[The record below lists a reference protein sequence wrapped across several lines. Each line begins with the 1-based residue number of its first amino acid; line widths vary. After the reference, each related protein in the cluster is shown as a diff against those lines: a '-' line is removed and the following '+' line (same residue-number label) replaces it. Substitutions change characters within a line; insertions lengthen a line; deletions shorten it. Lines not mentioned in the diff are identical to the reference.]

1 MSSDNIDSVFY
12 RKLKQEVERWQA
24 EGIIASGQKE
34 RILARYRRVEE
45 IEEKAGSNKL
55 ITTISILGAVLVG
68 VGLIL
73 FIASN
78 WSEITRAG
86 KLGIIFGAM
95 LVSYISGFYLR
106 YESEKY
112 PKIGASLI
120 LLGTIVFGAAI
131 FLIAQIY
138 NITVHYPNG
147 PLMWGLAILPLA
159 YLLRFKSVLT
169 LALLVLCIW
178 LGMELTFYI
187 DEILSFMKIIVIF
200 FMAGIMLWWV
210 GHAHKGLDALQG
222 ISTPYICFGVVLT
235 FGSAFILTF
244 IDRIDNLGSWN
255 LMIFYIPITVLFVI
269 AATVYAA
276 TGEKE
281 KGWIIELTVLT
292 MIFAGLLTCA
302 VFYPQFL
309 STKNIVD
316 TGIVSPYREISFNRI
331 IFNLIYAAGIIGII
345 FLGYINRNTAYIN
358 IGLLFFVLD
367 VIARYFDFFWKLLPR
382 SLFFIGGGLILLT
395 GSVFLERKRRLVLQS
410 FEERRD

>member
-1 MSSDNIDSVFY
+1 MSSDKIDSVFY
-12 RKLKQEVERWQA
+12 RKLKQEAERWQT

-34 RILARYRRVEE
+34 RILARYRQVEE
-45 IEEKAGSNKL
+45 IEAKAGSNKL
-55 ITTISILGAVLVG
+55 ITTFSILGAVLVG
-68 VGLIL
+68 VGFIL

-95 LVSYISGFYLR
+95 LVSYLSGFYLR

-112 PKIGASLI
+112 PKIGAALI
-120 LLGTIVFGAAI
+120 LLGTIIFGAGI

-169 LALLVLCIW
+169 LALLVLGVW
-178 LGMELTFYI
+178 LGMELTFHM
-187 DEILSFMKIIVIF
+187 DERFAPLTVVVIF

-210 GHAHKGLDALQG
+210 GHAHKGLEVLQE
-222 ISTPYICFGVVLT
+222 ISSPYIFIGIVLT
-235 FGSAFILTF
+235 FASAFMLTF
-244 IDRIDNLGSWN
+244 IDRIEKLGSWD
-255 LMIFYIPITVLFVI
+255 LMIFYIPITALFVI
-269 AATVYAA
+269 AAIVYAA
-276 TGEKE
+276 MGEKE
-281 KGWIIELTVLT
+281 KGWLIELAVLT
-292 MIFAGLLTCA
+292 LIFAGLFACA
-302 VFYPQFL
+302 VFYPESL
-309 STKNIVD
+309 STKNVLY
-316 TGIVSPYREISFNRI
+316 TYTVPAYREISFNRI
-331 IFNLIYAAGIIGII
+331 IFNVIYAAGIIGII
-345 FLGYINRNTAYIN
+345 FLGYINRSTLYIN

-410 FEERRD
+410 FEKGRD

>member
-1 MSSDNIDSVFY
+1 MSPGNTDSTFY
-12 RKLKQEVERWQA
+12 KKLKQEVESWQA
-24 EGIIASGQKE
+24 EGIIVSGQKE
-34 RILARYRRVEE
+34 RILERYKRAEE

-55 ITTISILGAVLVG
+55 ITTISILGAILVG
-68 VGLIL
+68 IGFIL

-78 WSEITRAG
+78 WSEIPRVG

-95 LVSYISGFYLR
+95 LISYIFGFYLR
-106 YESEKY
+106 YERKNY

-120 LLGTIVFGAAI
+120 LLGTIIFGAGI

-178 LGMELTFYI
+178 LGMELTFHIADDYSYI
-187 DEILSFMKIIVIF
+187 KMVVVF
-200 FMAGIMLWWV
+200 FMSGVMLWWV
-210 GHAHKGLDALQG
+210 GYAHKGLASLRN
-222 ISTPYICFGVVLT
+222 ISAPYILMGTIIT

-244 IDRIDNLGSWN
+244 NVNVEKFGSLNL
-255 LMIFYIPITVLFVI
+255 IPFYFPIMVLFVV
-269 AATVYAA
+269 AAIVYAA

-281 KGWIIELTVLT
+281 KGWMIELASLAL
-292 MIFAGLLTCA
+292 MLAGFFVIA
-302 VFYPQFL
+302 VFYPDNAAYKEQ
-309 STKNIVD
+309 
-316 TGIVSPYREISFNRI
+316 SFNRI
-331 IFNLIYAAGIIGII
+331 IFNIIYAAGIIGII
-345 FLGYINRNTAYIN
+345 YLGYANKNPAYIN

-382 SLFFIGGGLILLT
+382 SLFFIGGGLILLA
-395 GSVFLERKRRLVLQS
+395 GSVILERKRRVVLQS
-410 FEERRD
+410 FEAKEEII

>member
-12 RKLKQEVERWQA
+12 RKLKQEAERWQT

-34 RILARYRRVEE
+34 RILERYRRAEE
-45 IEEKAGSNKL
+45 IEAKAGSNKL

-68 VGLIL
+68 VGFIL

-86 KLGIIFGAM
+86 KLGIIFGAL

-112 PKIGASLI
+112 PKIGAALI
-120 LLGTIVFGAAI
+120 LLGTIIFGAGI

-169 LALLVLCIW
+169 LALLVLCVW
-178 LGMELTFYI
+178 LGMELTFHM
-187 DEILSFMKIIVIF
+187 DERFAPLAVVVIF
-200 FMAGIMLWWV
+200 FMSGIMLWWV
-210 GHAHKGLDALQG
+210 GHAHKGLEALQG
-222 ISTPYICFGVVLT
+222 ISSPYIFIGIVLT
-235 FGSAFILTF
+235 FASAFILTF
-244 IDRIDNLGSWN
+244 IDRIEKWGSWD
-255 LMIFYIPITVLFVI
+255 LMIFYIPITALFVI

-276 TGEKE
+276 TAEKE
-281 KGWIIELTVLT
+281 KGWIIELAVL
-292 MIFAGLLTCA
+292 MLIFAGLFVCA
-302 VFYPQFL
+302 VFYPESL
-309 STKNIVD
+309 STKNVLD
-316 TGIVSPYREISFNRI
+316 TYTVAAYREISFNRI
-331 IFNLIYAAGIIGII
+331 IFNVIYATGIIGII
-345 FLGYINRNTAYIN
+345 FLGYINRSTLYIN

-410 FEERRD
+410 FEKGRD

>member
-34 RILARYRRVEE
+34 RIIARYRRVEE

-187 DEILSFMKIIVIF
+187 DEMLAFMKIIVIF

-281 KGWIIELTVLT
+281 KGWIIELAVLT
-292 MIFAGLLTCA
+292 LIFAGLLTCA

-316 TGIVSPYREISFNRI
+316 TGIVSPYKEISFHRI